1 MWHTY
6 YQPTTLSEALA
17 LLSQHGEQARII
29 AGGTD
34 LVIELERGV
43 RRQQVLID
51 ITRIPGLDGIELGWG
66 LGTAQTGLD
75 TAQTPTRPAGQ
86 SGLDTAQTPTRP
98 AEQAGLDTAQTPT
111 RPAAQTPTR
120 PAERMPARPAVE
132 EITLGPLVTHND
144 VVASSL
150 LVARAFPLAQASWEV
165 GAPQIRNRGT
175 VAGNLITA
183 SPANDTIAPLW
194 ALDGAVTLVSQQRGE
209 RRLSFDQFFLGVRR
223 TAMQPDEMLV
233 AIHLRALPANARG
246 AFIKLG
252 LRRAQAISLVNVAVV
267 LDFDQPLLG
276 PVSDRA
282 RANPSLGPVSD
293 RARANP
299 SLGPVSGQPPLGPV
313 SDRARITGAR
323 ITLGSVAPTIIRA
336 DAAEASLLGQPLSDA
351 AIARAAELAC
361 AAVRPIDDLRASADY
376 RRAMAGVL
384 VERALRQLR
393 AGSERAGYPA
403 DPIQLRS
410 AASTRPS
417 GYELRVTPHDASI
430 PLTLNGNSTT
440 LHHAAGKTLLR
451 ALREDGHMTGVKEG
465 CAEGECGACTVWL
478 DGEAV
483 MACLVPAE
491 RAAGCAVV
499 TVEGLAREGSR
510 YAADG
515 YSTGGGATGGEG
527 SRYAA
532 DGYSTGGGAAG
543 GEGSRYAAG
552 GYSTGGG
559 ATDGE
564 GSRYAADGYSTGGGA
579 TGELHPLQAAFVA
592 EGAVQCGYCTP
603 GLLMSGAMLLEERPQ
618 PTVAEIQQAL
628 AGNLCR
634 CTGYAKVVAA
644 IEKAARS

>member
-51 ITRIPGLDGIELGWG
+51 ITRIPGLDGIELGSG

-75 TAQTPTRPAGQ
+75 TAQTPTRPAEQAGIDTAQ
-86 SGLDTAQTPTRP
+86 TPTRPTEQTGLDTAQTPTRP
-98 AEQAGLDTAQTPT
+98 AEQWGLDTAQTPTRPTEQWGLDTAQTPTRPTEQWGLDTAQTPT
-111 RPAAQTPTR
+111 RPAAGMGLGTAQTPTR
-120 PAERMPARPAVE
+120 PTVE

-144 VVASSL
+144 VVASPL
-150 LVARAFPLAQASWEV
+150 LVARAFPLAQACWEV

-194 ALDGAVTLVSQQRGE
+194 ALDGAVTLASQQRGE
-209 RRLSFDQFFLGVRR
+209 RRLSFDQFYLGVRR

-267 LDFDQPLLG
+267 IEFSEFPEFSSAGNWRNSEELS
-276 PVSDRA
+276 VA
-282 RANPSLGPVSD
+282 R
-293 RARANP
+293 
-299 SLGPVSGQPPLGPV
+299 
-313 SDRARITGAR
+313 AR
-323 ITLGSVAPTIIRA
+323 ITLGAVAPTIVRA
-336 DAAEASLLGQPLSDA
+336 EAAEASLLGQPLSDA
-351 AIARAAELAC
+351 AIARAAELARE
-361 AAVRPIDDLRASADY
+361 AVRPIDDLRASADY

-403 DPIQLRS
+403 DPIQLRT

-430 PLTLNGNSTT
+430 PLTLNGNSAT
-440 LHHAAGKTLLR
+440 LHQAAGKTLLR

-515 YSTGGGATGGEG
+515 YSTGGGAAGGEG

-543 GEGSRYAAG
+543 GEGSRYAA
-552 GYSTGGG
+552 
-559 ATDGE
+559 
-564 GSRYAADGYSTGGGA
+564 DGYSTGGGA
-579 TGELHPLQAAFVA
+579 SGELHPLQAAFVA

-618 PTVAEIQQAL
+618 PTAAEIQQAL